1 MDINDIQICKRF
13 LAGCAVQALID
24 ELRLTP
30 KPGLVDLNDTGVH
43 DDLNVSIMM
52 RSAESLR
59 ETFEKMAV
67 VSFNEEPSQTL
78 REEIAYIGRQGEQE
92 MFQATGGTNSHKGA
106 IWSLGLLVSSAS
118 IYRGHVEASQLLETA
133 GRIARFED
141 RYVPQEVTN
150 GSVVKRKYK
159 VNGAREEAELA
170 FPHIKHFSLP
180 TLLSG
185 RARGINEED
194 ARLNALISLIANLDD
209 TCILH
214 RGGKEALIDAQRLA
228 NLILA
233 SGGVST
239 SEGFQ
244 TLSNLNS
251 SMHTHNASPGGCADL
266 LAATLFVDRISTYS
280 DQVMNKK
287 LDMAII

>member
-1 MDINDIQICKRF
+1 
-13 LAGCAVQALID
+13 
-24 ELRLTP
+24 
-30 KPGLVDLNDTGVH
+30 
-43 DDLNVSIMM
+43 
-52 RSAESLR
+52 
-59 ETFEKMAV
+59 
-67 VSFNEEPSQTL
+67 
-78 REEIAYIGRQGEQE
+78 
-92 MFQATGGTNSHKGA
+92 
-106 IWSLGLLVSSAS
+106 
-118 IYRGHVEASQLLETA
+118 
-133 GRIARFED
+133 
-141 RYVPQEVTN
+141 
-150 GSVVKRKYK
+150 
-159 VNGAREEAELA
+159 
-170 FPHIKHFSLP
+170 
-180 TLLSG
+180 
-185 RARGINEED
+185 
-194 ARLNALISLIANLDD
+194 SLIANLDD

-287 LDMAII
+287 